1 MEQTE
6 YSNVGGD
13 RSGCRRDQD
22 KLRGCKPDLILAKQ
36 SIRLVEPTFTA
47 YWMNALKLYYSIA
60 AVPSLISS
68 IPSSVTGG
76 KVLLLSNGKVNL
88 TLPTGLLLIEIRKA
102 AIKAYI
108 IKRLRER
115 KVKRDSTLSRIHVA
129 INE

>member
-1 MEQTE
+1 
-6 YSNVGGD
+6 
-13 RSGCRRDQD
+13 
-22 KLRGCKPDLILAKQ
+22 
-36 SIRLVEPTFTA
+36 
-47 YWMNALKLYYSIA
+47 MNALKLYYSIA

-88 TLPTGLLLIEIRKA
+88 TLPTGLLIEIRKA

>member
-1 MEQTE
+1 
-6 YSNVGGD
+6 
-13 RSGCRRDQD
+13 
-22 KLRGCKPDLILAKQ
+22 
-36 SIRLVEPTFTA
+36 
-47 YWMNALKLYYSIA
+47 MNALKLYYSIA